1 VPPRL
6 QTDPGAA
13 GQTLLSGQSFL
24 FHDGSIMGPESSL
37 HIFWYAKMRM
47 LEAARG
53 PSCTIM
59 VYTGATMAMAKR
71 AQIKSARAKYVR
83 RSVTLPPK
91 IARQVETL
99 ARQRALSDNRVL
111 VELIEQGIEAQ
122 RQKEKAFFQLAERF
136 RAASDPEQVK
146 QLGDQLG
153 RFVFGE

>member
-1 VPPRL
+1 MPVPLR
-6 QTDPGAA
+6 QTEGE
-13 GQTLLSGQSFL
+13 TLHGLPLSYL
-24 FHDGSIMGPESSL
+24 EWNWDRTPETPSRQL
-37 HIFWYAKMRM
+37 PCQKMRTP
-47 LEAARG
+47 EAARG
-53 PSCTIM
+53 VSCTIM

-71 AQIKSARAKYVR
+71 AQIKSARAKQVR

>member
-1 VPPRL
+1 
-6 QTDPGAA
+6 
-13 GQTLLSGQSFL
+13 
-24 FHDGSIMGPESSL
+24 
-37 HIFWYAKMRM
+37 
-47 LEAARG
+47 
-53 PSCTIM
+53 M
-59 VYTGATMAMAKR
+59 VYTGATMALAKR
-71 AQIKSARAKYVR
+71 SQVKGTPTKHVR

-122 RQKEKAFFQLAERF
+122 QQKEKAFFQLAERF